1 MTIRFNRMVVRKST
15 LEQIHAKC
23 SVDGKPPCLEDV
35 LELYSRRAFLNIEV
49 KVRGMEQVVVQAVR
63 RFPPQRGYFI
73 SSFLPSVVRKLHD
86 LDSSLVLGAI
96 SKSYWHLRRW
106 KALPVSY
113 VVPHHGLLTPK
124 LVDELHA
131 AGKTVITWT
140 VNDSRRMLRAAA
152 MGVDGII
159 SDDTKLL
166 VETLGKMRVNTQRI
180 RSRRVVAR
188 PTGAPSRLHQGRRA
202 KTKPECLS
210 GLCSAAKH
218 KKWPS
223 CRARQEGRITSMETT
238 KQQA

>member
-1 MTIRFNRMVVRKST
+1 LPAKLLLLGHRGARLYAPENTTVAFDLSLKHGVDGFEFDVRCTRSKQSIVCHDNRFNRMLVRKST

-23 SVDGKPPCLEDV
+23 SVDGKPPCLENV
-35 LELYSRRAFLNIEV
+35 LELYSRKAFLNIEV
-49 KVRGMEQVVVQAVR
+49 KVRGMEQVVVEAVR

-106 KALPVSY
+106 KSLPVSY

-131 AGKTVITWT
+131 AGKTVVTWT
-140 VNDSRRMLRAAA
+140 INDSRRMLRAAA

-166 VETLGKMRVNTQRI
+166 VETLGVR
-180 RSRRVVAR
+180 
-188 PTGAPSRLHQGRRA
+188 APLKS
-202 KTKPECLS
+202 
-210 GLCSAAKH
+210 
-218 KKWPS
+218 
-223 CRARQEGRITSMETT
+223 I
-238 KQQA
+238 

>member
-1 MTIRFNRMVVRKST
+1 LPAKLLLLGHRGARLYAPENTVAAFDLSLKHGVDGFEFDVRCTRGKQSIVCHDGRFNRIVVRKRS
-15 LEQIHAKC
+15 LEQIRAKC
-23 SVDGKPPCLEDV
+23 LPDAQPPCLEDV
-35 LELYSRRAFLNIEV
+35 LELYSRTAFLNIEV
-49 KVRGMEQVVVQAVR
+49 KVRGMEEVVVQAIK

-140 VNDSRRMLRAAA
+140 VNDPRQMLRTGEL
-152 MGVDGII
+152 GVDGII

-166 VETLGKMRVNTQRI
+166 VKTMGN
-180 RSRRVVAR
+180 RS
-188 PTGAPSRLHQGRRA
+188 
-202 KTKPECLS
+202 
-210 GLCSAAKH
+210 
-218 KKWPS
+218 
-223 CRARQEGRITSMETT
+223 ARQWPREPKR
-238 KQQA
+238 